1 MVSDKEKK
9 GKKMN
14 GSRFLA
20 MYRPVVQD
28 LAILHASG
36 QIHGNIS
43 PEAIDVRS
51 RIRFCFPLTEEAAKG
66 YDTNQEIF
74 VHLLPPNK
82 KENSSEHDGS
92 IRDIHIRRSPAYIP
106 LEQLIDAKK
115 IDARSDVYSLCAVLY
130 YLITKTEPLEVQER
144 IGGAELKKPSEM
156 GIEISSSQEAAL
168 LKGLEEMGKNRYAN
182 GGELYRALYGADF
195 EEEKKDRKKNFL
207 RSGWTVKDDVKEIEK
222 LRTVTFLDYIPQTK
236 EKKWDVSAKKDG
248 SVLAW
253 LEETNEAFD
262 LYIGSDG
269 VIVAGESCYYMFSGC
284 GKLKAISFNNNFD
297 TSRVTDMT
305 CMFGFCTS
313 LEELDVSGF
322 DTSKVINMQKMF
334 SECTHLKKL
343 DVNGF
348 DTSQVIN
355 MMCMFSNCSRLTSLN
370 VSNFDTSKV
379 ENMELMFFKCGALET
394 LDVSGF
400 DTSQVTNMGFMF
412 YRCTYL
418 ETLDVNGFDT
428 SKVTN
433 MSLMFCG
440 CTRLEVLDVSGFDTS
455 QVTDMSLMFCGC
467 THLEAL
473 DVSGFDTS
481 RVTNMRS
488 MFCDCTHL
496 EALDVRGFDTS
507 KVTDMRSMFDRCA
520 NLKKLEWEVFDMSCV
535 ENYENMLTGTKWE
548 VQKINKKRQYKYRK

>member
-1 MVSDKEKK
+1 MTSEKDDKEKNVID
-9 GKKMN
+9 G
-14 GSRFLA
+14 GRILA
-20 MYRPVVQD
+20 LYRPAVKQLAD
-28 LAILHASG
+28 LHLAG
-36 QIHGNIS
+36 KIHGAIR
-43 PEAIDVRS
+43 PESVVTEDH
-51 RIRFCFPLTEEAAKG
+51 IRFCFPLTEEAAKG

-74 VHLLPPNK
+74 VHLLLSDQK
-82 KENSSEHDGS
+82 DGS
-92 IRDIHIRRSPAYIP
+92 DGLYGSAEDVHTSRRSPYIS
-106 LEQLIDAKK
+106 LERLIDGERA
-115 IDARSDVYSLCAVLY
+115 DARSDVYSMCAVLY
-130 YLITKTEPLEVQER
+130 QLITGMEPPDIWER
-144 IGGAELKKPSEM
+144 ISGSELKKPSEM

-412 YRCTYL
+412 YHCTYL

-548 VQKINKKRQYKYRK
+548 VQKINKKKTV